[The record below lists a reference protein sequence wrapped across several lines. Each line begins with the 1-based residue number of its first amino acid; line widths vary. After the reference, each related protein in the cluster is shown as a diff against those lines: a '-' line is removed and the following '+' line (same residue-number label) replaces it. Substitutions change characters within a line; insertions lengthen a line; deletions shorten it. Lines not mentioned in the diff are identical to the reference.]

1 MRYLLAALALGIAS
15 PALAT
20 PVHPYTVIWS
30 PQSIALPAWTSATII
45 ETFTTPGGVNNTDYV
60 PKTVPG
66 VFQESVKIQQN
77 KRVALFDV
85 PLAGMTGQYI
95 GIVNG
100 AEYTIDLLSA
110 AGARFFSFAF
120 NNLGQN
126 DKLTLYYANGTSQD
140 IVGFDI
146 LNGPSIIGGQNPQDV
161 PDQPNDWG
169 RVSYD
174 MGSNSP
180 ITKATFSSG
189 SGTWYIDSIA
199 WAAPE
204 PATWALMILG
214 FGLAG
219 WQIRRRRRAIA
230 APVAA

>member
-20 PVHPYTVIWS
+20 PVHPYTITWN
-30 PQSIALPAWTSATII
+30 PQSTALPAWTTATIT
-45 ETFTTPGGVNNTDYV
+45 ETFTTPGGVNGTSYV
-60 PKTVPG
+60 PKTVAG
-66 VFQESVKIQQN
+66 VFQESVKLPQDT
-77 KRVALFDV
+77 RVALFDV

-100 AEYTIDLLSA
+100 GEYTIDLLAA

-120 NNLGQN
+120 NNLDQN
-126 DKLTLYYANGTSQD
+126 DKLTLYYANGTTQD
-140 IVGFDI
+140 ILGFDI
-146 LNGPSIIGGQNPQDV
+146 LNGPSIIGGQNSHDV